1 MNTTNT
7 IMLLNKDTGSEK
19 NSLIC
24 NYLQEGLDIVS
35 NLQSAMKKLF
45 LLILTI
51 LQVPNLLIKGS

>member
-24 NYLQEGLDIVS
+24 KYLQEGLDIVS
-35 NLQSAMKKLF
+35 NLQSAMKKLL
-45 LLILTI
+45 LLILTM
-51 LQVPNLLIKGS
+51 LKVPKLLIKGS